1 MRSTFL
7 HWLKIAA
14 AAAALAMGPA
24 FADQP
29 DQPTHKTTLRLH
41 AVKTIA
47 DARLPIDTP
56 QGHAE
61 FPLYVSA
68 DWTVPQPRVERVV
81 IVLHGRLRN
90 ADVYFNSLEQA
101 RAAAGADPATTLLIA
116 PQFLTTVDTRAFDA
130 PPDLLRWHGDAW
142 MGGEP
147 AAGAVPVSSYA
158 VLDTIMARLADKTL
172 FPALKSVV
180 FAGHSGGAQFVQ
192 RYAEASH
199 AADTL
204 AAAGIDVRFLVA
216 NPSSY
221 AYFDALRPD
230 ANGASAPFEA
240 SRCPGFDTWKYGMED
255 RPAFMQDR
263 SPAQIEAAYVK
274 RRIVYLIG
282 GADTNPEQS
291 ALDKSCAAEA
301 QGPHR
306 MARAQAFFHYLQG
319 RHPEGLNQSMVIVP
333 GVGHDG
339 ARMLTSTCALA
350 TMFDAGS
357 CAN

>member
-1 MRSTFL
+1 MRSKL
-7 HWLKIAA
+7 LRALA
-14 AAAALAMGPA
+14 LAAALTVQPA
-24 FADQP
+24 LAYSAGTSP
-29 DQPTHKTTLRLH
+29 LH

-47 DARLPIDTP
+47 DARLPVDTP

-68 DWTVPQPRVERVV
+68 DWSVPQPRVERAV
-81 IVLHGRLRN
+81 IVMHGRLRN
-90 ADVYFNSLEQA
+90 ADVYYASLERA
-101 RAAAGADPATTLLIA
+101 RAAAGVDPATTLLIA
-116 PQFLTTVDTRAFDA
+116 PQFLATVDTNAFGSPA
-130 PPDLLRWHGDAW
+130 DLLRWRGDAW

-158 VLDTIMARLADKTL
+158 VLDKIVERLSDRHL

-180 FAGHSGGAQFVQ
+180 FAGHSGGGQFVQ

-199 AADTL
+199 AGDAL
-204 AAAGIDVRFLVA
+204 RAAGIDVRYLVA

-230 ANGASAPFEA
+230 ASGAPAPFDA
-240 SRCPGFDTWKYGMED
+240 AQCPGFNDWKYGMQA

-263 SPAQIEAAYVK
+263 TPKQIESDYVK
-274 RRIVYLIG
+274 RHIVYLIG
-282 GADTNPEQS
+282 GNDTNPQQS
-291 ALDKSCAAEA
+291 ALDKSCEAQA
-301 QGPHR
+301 QGPQR
-306 MARAQAFFHYLQG
+306 MARAQGFFRYLQS
-319 RHPEGLNQSMVIVP
+319 RHPEGLNQAMDIVP

-350 TMFDAGS
+350 TMFDVGS